1 MRRRDQDE
9 TEADFLRWLIEENG
23 YAAPVILPG
32 GRYACVNPRPFNT
45 QIITAKI
52 GARTG
57 YDTAW

>member
-1 MRRRDQDE
+1 MDE

-23 YAAPVILPG
+23 YAAPAILPG

-52 GARTG
+52 GDRTC